1 MFSSEFCD
9 SFNSTQDRGSGGGGG
24 GREMGGVQ
32 RPPTSFFLVTSK
44 NVGISPQDSVT
55 FIFKAFATLL

>member
-1 MFSSEFCD
+1 MNFAIVL
-9 SFNSTQDRGSGGGGG
+9 TLLR
-24 GREMGGVQ
+24 MGGVVVVVVVG
-32 RPPTSFFLVTSK
+32 RGGPKDPPTSFFLVTSK

>member
-1 MFSSEFCD
+1 MNFAIVL
-9 SFNSTQDRGSGGGGG
+9 TLLR
-24 GREMGGVQ
+24 MGGVVVVVVVVG
-32 RPPTSFFLVTSK
+32 RGGPKDPPTSFFLVTSK